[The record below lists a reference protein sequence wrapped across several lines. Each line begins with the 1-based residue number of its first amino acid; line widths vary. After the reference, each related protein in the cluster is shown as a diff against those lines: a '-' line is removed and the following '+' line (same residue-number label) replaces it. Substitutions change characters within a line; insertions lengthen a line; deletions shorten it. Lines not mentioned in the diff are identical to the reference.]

1 MKRMQFVLLAAAV
14 CLLAT
19 HHASAQLGMNIFKKP
34 NIADLFKPVVGSG
47 ALYETQA
54 SNRQKDAS
62 QMEMAIV
69 AKEMVDGQQGYWME
83 FGHKALSDPGPM
95 RYSKILV
102 TNDFQ
107 FKKLIFQQPGQPA
120 MEMPFNPTQQAKNNM
135 HEELDKWHQVG
146 SESITVP
153 AGTFS
158 CTHWKKDT
166 GTGDV
171 WASDKISPMSVVKM
185 VTQDETMVLVKVING
200 ATDHITGPVTKFDPQ
215 AFGRQ
220 MRQQPQ

>member
-1 MKRMQFVLLAAAV
+1 MKRIHFVLLAAVA

-19 HHASAQLGMNIFKKP
+19 QSISAQLGMNMFKKP
-34 NIADLFKPVVGSG
+34 NIADIFKPVVGSG
-47 ALYETQA
+47 GLYETQP
-54 SNRQKDAS
+54 SNQQKAPS
-62 QMEMAIV
+62 QLELTIV

-83 FGHKALSDPGPM
+83 MGHKASSDPGPM
-95 RYSKILV
+95 RYNKILI

-107 FKKLIFQQPGQPA
+107 VKRLVIQQPGQPA
-120 MEMPFNPTQQAKNNM
+120 MEIPFNPTQQAKNNM
-135 HEELDKWHQVG
+135 NDELEKWHQVG
-146 SESITVP
+146 SESVTVP

-158 CTHWKKDT
+158 CVHWKKDN
-166 GTGDV
+166 GSGDV
-171 WASDKISPMSVVKM
+171 WASDKVTPMAMVKM
-185 VTQDETMVLVKVING
+185 VSQDETMVLVKVING

>member
-1 MKRMQFVLLAAAV
+1 MKRMQLVLLAAAA

-19 HHASAQLGMNIFKKP
+19 YSASAQLGMNIFKKP

-47 ALYETQA
+47 GLYETQP
-54 SNRQKDAS
+54 SNQQKAAS
-62 QMEMAIV
+62 QLEMTIV

-83 FGHKALSDPGPM
+83 MGHKANSDPRPM
-95 RYSKILV
+95 QYSKILV

-107 FKKLIFQQPGQPA
+107 LKKLIFQQPGQPA
-120 MEMPFNPTQQAKNNM
+120 MEMPFNPSQQGRNNM

-158 CTHWKKDT
+158 CMHWKKDT

-171 WASDKISPMSVVKM
+171 WASDKVSPMSVVKM
-185 VTQDETMVLVKVING
+185 VTPDETMVLVKTINN